1 MKKENGITAAFLLI
15 GATAASAQNINLR
28 SEMSWNNFS
37 PFAQLVVILSVV
49 TLVLWAIYVISII
62 WVKEDKEI
70 VERRRRRSAP
80 HYHAQDEYQAMTLAN
95 HLLAIRDRQQ
105 KEKLRRSPSS
115 TARG

>member
-15 GATAASAQNINLR
+15 GATASAQNINLR

-37 PFAQLVVILSVV
+37 PFGQLVVILSVV
-49 TLVLWAIYVISII
+49 TIVLWAIYVISII

-105 KEKLRRSPSS
+105 KENLRRSPSS
-115 TARG
+115 TSRG